1 MCVYRRRVNDVPD
14 VHSGIVHNSQQVE
27 ATQMSING
35 RMDKENVVYPCNG
48 ILFRLKGIK
57 VLIPAKD
64 NMDKP

>member
-1 MCVYRRRVNDVPD
+1 MSTRRRVNDVHD

-35 RMDKENVVYPCNG
+35 RMDKEMWY
-48 ILFRLKGIK
+48 IHAMEYYSDLKRIK